1 MRRTRTKKLSS
12 QRQRGLILILSGLF
26 FLGGAVFLKVDQEFR
41 QNSLSFSKAPDF
53 SERVE
58 EVDLPKRILI
68 PKVKIDL
75 PVFPGKVVNNNWEI
89 AKEGVSYLMGSGI
102 PGRKGNTVI
111 YGHNKRSQF
120 GPIRWLEKGSEIKV
134 INGKGEEFIYLV
146 QEIKTVSP
154 QEVEVL
160 SPTEDPTLTL
170 YTCAGILDKIRFVV
184 VAKLSLD

>member
-170 YTCAGILDKIRFVV
+170 YTCAGILDKKRFVV